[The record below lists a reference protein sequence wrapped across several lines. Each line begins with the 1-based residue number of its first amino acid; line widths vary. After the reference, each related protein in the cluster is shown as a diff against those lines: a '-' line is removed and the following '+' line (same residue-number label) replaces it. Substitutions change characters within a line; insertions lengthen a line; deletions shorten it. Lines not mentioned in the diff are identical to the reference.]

1 MQATPLSKATFE
13 GRKTF
18 HPCQPINVSGKIPQS
33 QYLSKAF
40 QADIP
45 HYLCSRNEP
54 GIHFPEDPSNIVV
67 LQLGS
72 RWLHFGRSTDA
83 LPHSWPMAVATK
95 NNCSHFNGENTAS
108 PISSSLA
115 KVPINFKISAE
126 QRKLNKATKPQT
138 MSSINDSYAIEWTPE
153 PMDDN
158 GIQILT
164 GPSILHLKE
173 HWSLFYPIRRGKI
186 VDFTML
192 EIIIKKSLSQ
202 VLELKE
208 CKDLSLVIVL
218 DDDLDQQETIASIC
232 RLFLEKMSFLSINI
246 IPSSISSC
254 IGSNSGS
261 ALVFDF
267 GAQKSSIS
275 VVEDCQIIQKKNI
288 LIGGDDL
295 NEVLSVLLKD
305 SGGSLQLQPH
315 KRWIH
320 WEIIE
325 ALRESVALF
334 YPQEEN
340 MPSALTTTTR
350 HEVFERDPS
359 LSETLIH
366 NIHLK
371 DEPLFLGD
379 FFFQT
384 PSPTP
389 KHFLPNPMVIDS
401 IGLGVVNGGDNSGS
415 GTTDSPPS
423 NSAEINSIENLEKEF
438 SFTCKDCASFDSSC
452 FNASLKHILKEHFN
466 GMICTYSTCQKS
478 FPSLLS
484 KKCHIVNH
492 LLNANA
498 DDVIVGDVVDG
509 DSGNVE
515 NGNENENVE
524 NITDAL
530 VDLIK
535 ELEYSSEDALNN
547 NYTEEKKDHDEKVA
561 NERLTKLL
569 SCIILTGGLS
579 KSAGIK
585 ERIASII
592 WGINP
597 AFEIKFSSSDLLL
610 DPSMISWKGGSV
622 LARMDVSVKSGEGWI
637 SSKDWSMCGTRVL
650 RERLPFQ
657 LK

>member
-1 MQATPLSKATFE
+1 MQATPLSNATFE

-18 HPCQPINVSGKIPQS
+18 HPCQPINVGGKIPQS

-40 QADIP
+40 QTDIP
-45 HYLCSRNEP
+45 HYLISRNEP

-72 RWLHFGRSTDA
+72 RWLRFGRSTDA
-83 LPHSWPMAVATK
+83 LPHSWPMAVARK
-95 NNCSHFNGENTAS
+95 NCVVSNGESSIS
-108 PISSSLA
+108 PISSSLP

-153 PMDDN
+153 PMDDSEVE
-158 GIQILT
+158 ILT

-186 VDFTML
+186 VDFTLL

-208 CKDLSLVIVL
+208 CKELSLVIVL

-232 RLFLEKMSFLSINI
+232 HLFLDKMSFLSINI
-246 IPSSISSC
+246 IPSAISSC

-261 ALVFDF
+261 ALVLDF

-275 VVEDCQIIQKKNI
+275 FVEDCQIIKKKNI

-295 NEVLSVLLKD
+295 TEVLSVLLKD
-305 SGGSLQLQPH
+305 AGGSLQLQPH

-325 ALRESVALF
+325 ALRESVGVF

-340 MPSALTTTTR
+340 VPPAVTMTR

-371 DEPLFLGD
+371 DEPSFLGD
-379 FFFQT
+379 FLFQT
-384 PSPTP
+384 PSRTP
-389 KHFLPNPMVIDS
+389 KRVLPNPMVIDS
-401 IGLGVVNGGDNSGS
+401 IGLGVVSADSGS
-415 GTTDSPPS
+415 SGIGGGTTDSPPS
-423 NSAEINSIENLEKEF
+423 NNAEINSIETLEKEF
-438 SFTCKDCASFDSSC
+438 SFTCKDCASFVSSC
-452 FNASLKHILKEHFN
+452 FNASLKHILREHSN
-466 GMICTYSTCQKS
+466 GMVCRYSTCQKS

-484 KKCHIVNH
+484 KKCHMVNH
-492 LLNANA
+492 LLHANA
-498 DDVIVGDVVDG
+498 EDAIVVDYVDG
-509 DSGNVE
+509 SGNV
-515 NGNENENVE
+515 ENENVE

-535 ELEYSSEDALNN
+535 EMEYSSEDALNHN
-547 NYTEEKKDHDEKVA
+547 HTEEKMDHDEKVA

-597 AFEIKFSSSDLLL
+597 AFEIMFSSSDLLL

-637 SSKDWSMCGTRVL
+637 SYRDWSMCGTRVL